1 MSISVGFNVLSVT
14 LKSSGVHL
22 ETSLGVR
29 QFRDDPDCTLRC
41 EVSILDSGKQ
51 CMSDFVILSNFRA
64 TIGIVSP
71 TLLIA
76 WFQRSET
83 TEVVKVAQNFSSTVG
98 QVVKTLPFHGG
109 NMGSIPIRCIFARI

>member
-1 MSISVGFNVLSVT
+1 MSISVGFNVLSAT

-29 QFRDDPDCTLRC
+29 QFRDDSDCTLRC

-51 CMSDFVILSNFRA
+51 CKNNFIVFSNFRA

-71 TLLIA
+71 TLLIKRVPKDISTPELLRVS
-76 WFQRSET
+76 FDS
-83 TEVVKVAQNFSSTVG
+83 VAKLVIA
-98 QVVKTLPFHGG
+98 LPCHGRDRG
-109 NMGSIPIRCIFARI
+109 FESRRNRNLFIKR

>member
-1 MSISVGFNVLSVT
+1 MSISVGFNVLSAT

-51 CMSDFVILSNFRA
+51 CKNDFIVLSNFRA

-71 TLLIA
+71 TL
-76 WFQRSET
+76 
-83 TEVVKVAQNFSSTVG
+83 
-98 QVVKTLPFHGG
+98 
-109 NMGSIPIRCIFARI
+109 PIYGLVPRFWCLAE